1 MHVSHWKWQFM
12 LQKKRVFYFITFI
25 LRVKWFCCV
34 WNWLASPW
42 FLLEGLKRL
51 LWLVTADAF
60 LTRVTVKPWSTKH
73 FVPLLRW
80 NMIKS
85 RVRPTLFLQKLS
97 EWHPPPPPWTLNVF
111 FLFPK
116 NGWKCKNL
124 SCIVVFGSNLNVWK
138 VWRSLVQEVW
148 KKQELRQE
156 WVVQSEPF
164 PFFCGFRLHQTSCLK
179 KSHLNLD

>member
-1 MHVSHWKWQFM
+1 MALNGQENSRNVWCNQVKEQMNTSGENICMFHIGNGS
-12 LQKKRVFYFITFI
+12 LCCRKKRVFYFITFI

-97 EWHPPPPPWTLNVF
+97 EWPPPPPPWTLNVF

-124 SCIVVFGSNLNVWK
+124 SCIVVFG
-138 VWRSLVQEVW
+138 
-148 KKQELRQE
+148 
-156 WVVQSEPF
+156 
-164 PFFCGFRLHQTSCLK
+164 
-179 KSHLNLD
+179 